1 MSLTVEKLNDDTT
14 FLFSFV
20 PSFTP
25 KSTKRKLPGAFTI
38 LLDPWLSGETSIVHP
53 VFQLASH
60 TSECAIKSLA
70 ELQDH
75 PDVII
80 ISQEKP
86 DHCHR
91 ETLCSLP
98 KTTRTRILATPA
110 AAKTIR
116 SWKHFHP
123 ETLHVMAPYYPDKP
137 GVVTRIRLEPYTSS
151 SSAGEITIANIVTK
165 YDLTKLHNA
174 IGITY
179 RPPGSLL
186 SAVGGE
192 TVKLIELSR
201 PATSPGPL
209 HKARSAAKLSTN
221 TPTPQTR
228 HRAFSAP
235 RPNFLDP
242 LGRSPTPNPTPS
254 PTNHRIPCNPSLPAR
269 RHKEQPLSVLYTPHG
284 LSLPALQP
292 YLTHHLSRIGALPL
306 TALFHCLNSE
316 ENPLFLGGLVARGA
330 PGGVEIA
337 AGSGARYWVGAHDE
351 AKALSG
357 VATRWIRSRGYGLEE
372 VRGMLWE
379 RESVGGIRLASVVHD
394 SDALDGDDVSTDLTS
409 TRTKG

>member
-14 FLFSFV
+14 FLFSFA
-20 PSFTP
+20 PSFAP
-25 KSTKRKLPGAFTI
+25 KSTTRKLPGAFTI
-38 LLDPWLSGETSIVHP
+38 LIDPWLGGETFILHP

-70 ELQDH
+70 ELKDH

-137 GVVTRIRLEPYTSS
+137 SVVTRIRLEPYTSS

-165 YDLTKLHNA
+165 YDMTRLHNA

-192 TVKLIELSR
+192 TVNLLELSR
-201 PATSPGPL
+201 PATSPSAL

-221 TPTPQTR
+221 TPTSPNRQ
-228 HRAFSAP
+228 RAFSAP

-242 LGRSPTPNPTPS
+242 LGRSPTPASEPSTPS
-254 PTNHRIPCNPSLPAR
+254 PHHHHRIPCNPSLPAR

-292 YLTHHLSRIGALPL
+292 YLTHHLHRIGALPL

-330 PGGVEIA
+330 PGGVEVA
-337 AGSGARYWVGAHDE
+337 AGVGARYWVGAHDE
-351 AKALSG
+351 AKTLSG
-357 VATRWIRSRGYGLEE
+357 VATRWIRSRRYSAEE

-379 RESVGGIRLASVVHD
+379 RESVGGVKRREGTEVRLLGVGERMRI
-394 SDALDGDDVSTDLTS
+394 DG
-409 TRTKG
+409 

>member
-14 FLFSFV
+14 FLFSFA
-20 PSFTP
+20 PSFAP
-25 KSTKRKLPGAFTI
+25 KSTTRKMPGAFTI
-38 LLDPWLSGETSIVHP
+38 LIDPWLGGETSILHP

-60 TSECAIKSLA
+60 TSECAIRSLA
-70 ELQDH
+70 ELKDH

-98 KTTRTRILATPA
+98 KTTRIRILATPA

-137 GVVTRIRLEPYTSS
+137 GVVTRVRLEPYTSS

-165 YDLTKLHNA
+165 YDMTRLHNA

-192 TVKLIELSR
+192 TVSLLELSR
-201 PATSPGPL
+201 PATSPSTL

-221 TPTPQTR
+221 TPTSPNRQ
-228 HRAFSAP
+228 RAFSAP

-242 LGRSPTPNPTPS
+242 LGRSPPLTPEPPTPS
-254 PTNHRIPCNPSLPAR
+254 PPTTTTA
-269 RHKEQPLSVLYTPHG
+269 VLYTPHG

-292 YLTHHLSRIGALPL
+292 YLTHHLHRIGALPL

-330 PGGVEIA
+330 PGGVEVA
-337 AGSGARYWVGAHDE
+337 AGVGARYWVGAHDE

-357 VATRWIRSRGYGLEE
+357 VATRWIRSRRYSAEE

-379 RESVGGIRLASVVHD
+379 RESVGGVKRREATEVRLLGVGERMRI
-394 SDALDGDDVSTDLTS
+394 DG
-409 TRTKG
+409 

>member
-14 FLFSFV
+14 FLFSFA
-20 PSFTP
+20 PSFAP
-25 KSTKRKLPGAFTI
+25 KSTTRKLPGAFTI
-38 LLDPWLSGETSIVHP
+38 LIDPWLGGETYILHP

-70 ELQDH
+70 ELKDH

-137 GVVTRIRLEPYTSS
+137 GVVTRVRLEPYTSS

-165 YDLTKLHNA
+165 YDMTRLHNA

-192 TVKLIELSR
+192 T
-201 PATSPGPL
+201 
-209 HKARSAAKLSTN
+209 N
-221 TPTPQTR
+221 
-228 HRAFSAP
+228 
-235 RPNFLDP
+235 
-242 LGRSPTPNPTPS
+242 
-254 PTNHRIPCNPSLPAR
+254 
-269 RHKEQPLSVLYTPHG
+269 
-284 LSLPALQP
+284 
-292 YLTHHLSRIGALPL
+292 
-306 TALFHCLNSE
+306 
-316 ENPLFLGGLVARGA
+316 
-330 PGGVEIA
+330 
-337 AGSGARYWVGAHDE
+337 
-351 AKALSG
+351 
-357 VATRWIRSRGYGLEE
+357 
-372 VRGMLWE
+372 
-379 RESVGGIRLASVVHD
+379 
-394 SDALDGDDVSTDLTS
+394 
-409 TRTKG
+409 

>member
-14 FLFSFV
+14 FLFAFA
-20 PSFTP
+20 PSFAP

-38 LLDPWLSGETSIVHP
+38 LLDPWLAGQSSILHP

-60 TSECAIKSLA
+60 TSTCAIRSLA
-70 ELQDH
+70 DLKEL
-75 PDVII
+75 PDIII
-80 ISQEKP
+80 ISQDKP

-98 KTTRTRILATPA
+98 KNARTRILATPA

-123 ETLHVMAPYYPDKP
+123 DTLHVMAPYYPDTP

-165 YDLTKLHNA
+165 YDLTGLHNA

-186 SAVGGE
+186 SAVGGD
-192 TVKLIELSR
+192 TISLSELSR
-201 PATSPGPL
+201 PATSPGSI
-209 HKARSAAKLSTN
+209 HKVRSAVRLPN
-221 TPTPQTR
+221 TESAPTTPPARQ
-228 HRAFSAP
+228 RAVSAP

-242 LGRSPTPNPTPS
+242 LGRSETINTETATPPPELRRVDSKAETL
-254 PTNHRIPCNPSLPAR
+254 TR
-269 RHKEQPLSVLYTPHG
+269 RHKEKPLSLLYTPHG

-292 YLTHHLSRIGALPL
+292 YLSHHLQRIRALPL
-306 TALFHCLNSE
+306 TALFHCLHSE
-316 ENPLFLGGLVARGA
+316 QNPLFLGGLVARGA

-337 AGSGARYWVGAHDE
+337 AGVEARYWIGAHDE

-357 VATRWIRSRGYGLEE
+357 LATRWIRSRRYSREE

-379 RESVGGIRLASVVHD
+379 RESGRGVRRREGTEVRVLGVGERMRI
-394 SDALDGDDVSTDLTS
+394 DG
-409 TRTKG
+409 